1 MSEYKR
7 IVSYIYRYKNGEKLH
22 NAGFARMECRQ
33 GVMRLTIQVQDK
45 TNDREGVYEVF
56 LYDTSG
62 EQGIRIYLGSMNYQN
77 HLMEF
82 RCSSN
87 ENNIMESGTSLEH
100 LGGIVLY
107 YNNEIAYVTQWDDEP
122 LNVDKLAEKTSYK
135 EVMNKKDPESEKI
148 VDENPKNV
156 DKVEIKQ
163 EKDVKVS
170 DKSTFMNEIN
180 TFLNENVDKF
190 SSNEDNTNEILA
202 QACRLSQQAQP
213 KEEQLPQGIPYLLK
227 YRSKLPDFSNH
238 EVVQCV
244 KIMPEDIGFMNRR
257 NWEYGNNSFVMHG
270 YYNYRYLLLGVM
282 PFQDGKKQYVLGV
295 PGIFSNKDRYL
306 ANIFRF
312 TEFIPL
318 RTGQQ
323 KTGEF
328 GYWIARLAE

>member
-7 IVSYIYRYKNGEKLH
+7 IVSYMYRYKNGEKLH
-22 NAGFARMECRQ
+22 NAGFARMESRQ
-33 GVMRLTIQVQDK
+33 GVMRLTLQVQDK
-45 TNDREGVYEVF
+45 TNDREGVYEAF

-62 EQGIRIYLGSMNYQN
+62 TKAVRIYLGKMNYQK

-82 RCSSN
+82 RCSAN
-87 ENNIMESGTSLEH
+87 ETELLNGETTVED
-100 LGGIVLY
+100 LGGMILCH
-107 YNNEIAYVTQWDDEP
+107 NNEIAYVTQWKDEP
-122 LNVDKLAEKTSYK
+122 LNVDKLIENSSYEEVIHKKEAESG
-135 EVMNKKDPESEKI
+135 KKVNDNSE
-148 VDENPKNV
+148 NV

-163 EKDVKVS
+163 EKEGEKS
-170 DKSTFMNEIN
+170 EKSTFMNEIN
-180 TFLNENVDKF
+180 TFLAQNVDNYE
-190 SSNEDNTNEILA
+190 SNGDKTSEILEQVCKMKVA
-202 QACRLSQQAQP
+202 EP
-213 KEEQLPQGIPYLLK
+213 KDEQLLQGIPYLLK

-238 EVVQCV
+238 EVIQCV